1 MTAGARRP
9 AILAAGVAVLAL
21 AIAGCGP
28 ATSAGADASPVA
40 TSTVV
45 LPASY
50 QFEPVSI
57 AVPAGT
63 TVTWSNEDHFTH
75 SVQFLDGGLP
85 SDPMLLQ
92 PGSATTF
99 TFSEPGRYRYQC
111 HLHPVD
117 MQGTVV
123 VEG

>member
-9 AILAAGVAVLAL
+9 AILAAAVAALGLAL
-21 AIAGCGP
+21 AGCRP
-28 ATSAGADASPVA
+28 AASAGTAAPVA

-50 QFEPVSI
+50 RFDPASI

-63 TVTWSNEDHFTH
+63 TVTWTNEDHFTH
-75 SVQFLDGGLP
+75 SVQLLDGGLP
-85 SDPMLLQ
+85 SEPMRLE
-92 PGSATTF
+92 PGATTSVM
-99 TFSEPGRYRYQC
+99 FSEPGRYRYQC

-123 VEG
+123 VDG